1 MLNLRRSLVINF
13 FSSSGATIAQFIVS
27 IVLARMLSPGE
38 IGVFSMTIVFVNIA
52 HIFRDFG
59 VSTYLQREPVL
70 TPEKMRAATGVMF
83 TTSWAIAAALY
94 LSSPWI
100 SLWFKEPAMLP
111 VMEVLAIGFLFIP
124 FGSITHSLL
133 TREFA
138 AGKQAIVNVVG
149 TSAFTFTCLGL
160 AFLGFGTM
168 SMAWANLANI
178 IACAIAYIP
187 LRPKNLPWAPSFRN
201 WRSVLHF
208 GVGTLLSNCL
218 TSINNAVPDILL
230 GKLGSATLVGLF
242 SRASSTV
249 SIFGYIAG
257 STVTYGSLSYISQT
271 HHRGEPLGP
280 LLNRATSLV
289 TAVGWPALAL
299 TYVFGT
305 EIVTTLYGEKWLP
318 AVPAINALVIAGII
332 GMMFNY
338 TSIALTAIGRPYLSA
353 IPVIATLL
361 TRITFGV
368 LLFNGEIKSF
378 SWAVCAA
385 TAVAAPVMI
394 YQHYVY
400 LGHRFTT
407 MLVALLPSA
416 IVTIACTVA
425 AIVFKMMLPAS
436 LHAISVLL
444 VLAVPLACVWSVAL
458 RLTRHPL
465 TTELHQVANGLIAR
479 LGFRLA

>member
-1 MLNLRRSLVINF
+1 MVNIRRSLVINF
-13 FSSSGATIAQFIVS
+13 FSSSGATIAQFVVS

-59 VSTYLQREPVL
+59 VGTYLQREPEL

-83 TTSWAIAAALY
+83 TTSWIIAAALY
-94 LSSPWI
+94 LGSPWI
-100 SLWFKEPAMLP
+100 SLWFKEPAMKP
-111 VMEVLAIGFLFIP
+111 VMQVLAIGFLFIP

-149 TSAFTFTCLGL
+149 TTTFAVTCLGL

-178 IACAIAYIP
+178 IACAIAYAP
-187 LRPKNLPWAPSFRN
+187 LRPKNLPWLPSFRH
-201 WRSVLHF
+201 WRNVVHF

-218 TSINNAVPDILL
+218 SSINNAVPDIML
-230 GKLGSATLVGLF
+230 GKLGNATLVGLF

-257 STVTYGSLSYISQT
+257 STVTYGSVSYIAQA
-271 HHRGEPLGP
+271 HHRNEPLGP
-280 LLNRATSLV
+280 LLNKATSLV

-299 TYVFGT
+299 TYVFST

-318 AVPAINALVIAGII
+318 AVPAIDALVIAGII

-338 TSIALTAIGRPYLSA
+338 TSIALTAIGRPYLSSL
-353 IPVIATLL
+353 PLIATLL

-368 LLFNGEIKSF
+368 VLFNGEIRSF
-378 SWAVCAA
+378 SWAICAA
-385 TAVAAPVMI
+385 TVAAAPVMI

-407 MLVALLPSA
+407 MFSALWPSA
-416 IVTIACTVA
+416 VVTVSCTVA
-425 AIVFKMMLPAS
+425 AMLFKMMLPSS
-436 LHAISVLL
+436 LHAMSVLL
-444 VLAVPLACVWSVAL
+444 VLALPLASVWYVAL
-458 RLTRHPL
+458 RLTGHPL
-465 TTELHQVANGLIAR
+465 TAELHHVANGLKAR
-479 LGFRLA
+479 LA

>member
-1 MLNLRRSLVINF
+1 MVNIRRSLVINF
-13 FSSSGATIAQFIVS
+13 FSSSGATIVQFVVS

-59 VSTYLQREPVL
+59 VGTYLQREPEL

-83 TTSWAIAAALY
+83 TTSWIIAAALY
-94 LSSPWI
+94 LGSPWI
-100 SLWFKEPAMLP
+100 SLWFKEPSMKP
-111 VMEVLAIGFLFIP
+111 VMQVLAIGFLFIP

-149 TSAFTFTCLGL
+149 TTTFAVTCLGL

-178 IACAIAYIP
+178 IACAIAYAP
-187 LRPKNLPWAPSFRN
+187 LRPKNLPWLPSFRH
-201 WRSVLHF
+201 WRNVVHF

-218 TSINNAVPDILL
+218 ASINNAVPDILL
-230 GKLGSATLVGLF
+230 GKLGNATLVGLF

-257 STVTYGSLSYISQT
+257 STVTYGSVSYIAQA
-271 HHRGEPLGP
+271 HHRNEPLGP
-280 LLNRATSLV
+280 LLNKATSLV

-299 TYVFGT
+299 TYVFST

-318 AVPAINALVIAGII
+318 AVPAIDALVIAGII

-338 TSIALTAIGRPYLSA
+338 TSIALTAIGRPYLSSL
-353 IPVIATLL
+353 PLIATLL

-368 LLFNGEIKSF
+368 VLFNGEIRSF
-378 SWAVCAA
+378 SWAICAA
-385 TAVAAPVMI
+385 TVAAAPVMI

-407 MLVALLPSA
+407 MFSALWPSA
-416 IVTIACTVA
+416 IVTVICTVA
-425 AIVFKMMLPAS
+425 AMLFKMMLPSS
-436 LHAISVLL
+436 LHAMSVLL
-444 VLAVPLACVWSVAL
+444 VLALPLASVWYVAL
-458 RLTRHPL
+458 RLTGHPL
-465 TTELHQVANGLIAR
+465 TAELHHVANGLKAR
-479 LGFRLA
+479 LA

>member
-1 MLNLRRSLVINF
+1 MVNLRRSLVINF
-13 FSSSGATIAQFIVS
+13 FSSSGSTIVQFIVS
-27 IVLARMLSPGE
+27 IVLARMLSPSE

-59 VSTYLQREPVL
+59 VSTYLQHEPVL

-83 TTSWAIAAALY
+83 TTSWIIAAGLY

-111 VMEVLAIGFLFIP
+111 VMKLLAVGFLFIP

-149 TSAFTFTCLGL
+149 TSVFAITCLSL
-160 AFLGFGTM
+160 AYLGFGTM

-178 IACAIAYIP
+178 IACALAYIP
-187 LRPKNLPWAPSFRN
+187 LRPKNLPWMPSFRS
-201 WRSVLHF
+201 WRKVLHF
-208 GVGTLLSNCL
+208 GIGTLLSNCL
-218 TSINNAVPDILL
+218 GAINNAVPDILL

-242 SRASSTV
+242 SRAGSTV

-257 STVTYGSLSYISQT
+257 STVTYGSVSYLSQAY
-271 HHRGEPLGP
+271 HRGEPLGP

-299 TYVFGT
+299 TYVFSA

-318 AVPAINALVIAGII
+318 AVPAIDALVISGLISMI
-332 GMMFNY
+332 FNY

-353 IPVIATLL
+353 TPIMATLV
-361 TRITFGV
+361 TRILFGV
-368 LLFNGEIKSF
+368 VLFNGEIESF
-378 SWAVCAA
+378 SWAICAA

-407 MLVALLPSA
+407 MLVALWPSA
-416 IVTIACTVA
+416 VVTISCTVA
-425 AIVFKMMLPAS
+425 AMILKMMLPSS
-436 LHAISVLL
+436 LHAMSVLL
-444 VLAVPLACVWSVAL
+444 ILSLPLACVWYVAL

-465 TTELHQVANGLIAR
+465 TGEVHRVASGL
-479 LGFRLA
+479 LTSLKLA

>member
-13 FSSSGATIAQFIVS
+13 FSSSGSTIAQFIVS

-70 TPEKMRAATGVMF
+70 TPEKMKAATGVMF
-83 TTSWAIAAALY
+83 TTSWMIAAGLY
-94 LSSPWI
+94 LSSYWI
-100 SLWFKEPAMLP
+100 GLWFKEPAMVP
-111 VMEVLAIGFLFIP
+111 VIKVLAIGFIFIP

-138 AGKQAIVNVVG
+138 AGKQAVVNVVG
-149 TSAFTFTCLGL
+149 TTAFTCTCLGL

-187 LRPKNLPWAPSFRN
+187 LRPKNLPWAPSFRK
-201 WRSVLHF
+201 WQSVLHF

-218 TSINNAVPDILL
+218 GAVNNAVADILL

-249 SIFGYIAG
+249 SIFGYVAG
-257 STVTYGSLSYISQT
+257 STVTYGSLSYISQA

-289 TAVGWPALAL
+289 TAVGWPALGL
-299 TYVFGT
+299 TYVFST
-305 EIVTTLYGEKWLP
+305 EIITTLYGEKWLP
-318 AVPAINALVIAGII
+318 AVPAIDALVVASLI
-332 GMMFNY
+332 GMAFNY

-353 IPVIATLL
+353 MPVIATLV
-361 TRITFGV
+361 TRIVFGIV
-368 LLFNGEIKSF
+368 LFNGEIESF

-385 TAVAAPVMI
+385 TVAAAPVLI
-394 YQHYVY
+394 YQHHVY
-400 LGHRFTT
+400 LRHRFTT
-407 MLVALLPSA
+407 LLVALQPSA
-416 IVTIACTVA
+416 IVTVTCMA
-425 AIVFKMMLPAS
+425 AAVMLKMMLPSS
-436 LHAISVLL
+436 LHAMSVLL
-444 VLAVPLACVWSVAL
+444 ILAIPLACVWYVAL

-465 TTELHQVANGLIAR
+465 TEELHQVANGLITR
-479 LGFRLA
+479 LRLA